1 MIMDLNYWLIV
12 LVLLIVIAALFFF
25 LKRNVKDK
33 KALGKKLNASE
44 TSPARHDENDENV
57 T

>member
-1 MIMDLNYWLIV
+1 MIMNLNYWLIL
-12 LVLLIVIAALFFF
+12 LVLLIVIVALIFF
-25 LKRNVKDK
+25 LKRNAKDE

-44 TSPARHDENDENV
+44 ITPVKHDENDENL

>member
-1 MIMDLNYWLIV
+1 MDLNYWLIV

-25 LKRNVKDK
+25 LKRNAKDK

-44 TSPARHDENDENV
+44 TIPARHDENDENV

>member
-1 MIMDLNYWLIV
+1 MNLNYWLIL
-12 LVLLIVIAALFFF
+12 LVLLIVIVALIFF
-25 LKRNVKDK
+25 LKRNAKDE

-44 TSPARHDENDENV
+44 ITPVKHDENDENL